1 MRIGQDASFAGAMM
15 QAGRFLFSPRGRLRP
30 QPFIYGAVAVYLAG
44 VASHFLTT
52 PDVLGRAGLW
62 PFVVAQVILTWV
74 WFTLHAQRLH
84 DAGRASGVAVGVC
97 LLYVLSIVLLLIV
110 ADSFFNT
117 SNGPMADANA
127 TSALWLILILY
138 IVAALLGSTQ
148 YDLGW
153 AVVVIMT
160 LMAFLPIVVALVFT
174 VWTATRPS
182 VEKT

>member
-1 MRIGQDASFAGAMM
+1 M
-15 QAGRFLFSPRGRLRP
+15 QAVRFLLSPGGRMRP
-30 QPFIYGAVAVYLAG
+30 QPFIYAAAAVYLAG
-44 VASHFLTT
+44 IASHLLTA
-52 PDVLGRAGLW
+52 PDVLLRAGLW
-62 PFVVAQVILTWV
+62 PFVAVQIVLTWI

-84 DAGRASGVAVGVC
+84 DAGRTSGLAVGVC

-127 TSALWLILILY
+127 TGALWLILVLY

-153 AVVVIMT
+153 VVVAILT
-160 LMAFLPIVVALVFT
+160 LLALLPIVVALAFT
-174 VWTATRPS
+174 AWAATRPS
-182 VEKT
+182 LQKV

>member
-62 PFVVAQVILTWV
+62 PFVVAQVVLTWV

-127 TSALWLILILY
+127 TSALWLILI
-138 IVAALLGSTQ
+138 
-148 YDLGW
+148 
-153 AVVVIMT
+153 
-160 LMAFLPIVVALVFT
+160 PISSRHCSV
-174 VWTATRPS
+174 RPNTIS
-182 VEKT
+182 AGRSS

>member
-1 MRIGQDASFAGAMM
+1 M
-15 QAGRFLFSPRGRLRP
+15 QAVRITFSPRGRLQP
-30 QPFIYGAVAVYLAG
+30 QPFIYGAAAVYVAG
-44 VASHFLTT
+44 VASHLLTA

-62 PFVVAQVILTWV
+62 PFVVVQVILTWI

-84 DAGRASGVAVGVC
+84 DAGRTSGVAVGVC

-110 ADSFFNT
+110 ADGFFNT

-127 TSALWLILILY
+127 TSALWLIMVLY

-153 AVVVIMT
+153 AVVVILT
-160 LMAFLPIVVALVFT
+160 LMAFLPIVVAFVFT
-174 VWTATRPS
+174 IWTATRPS
-182 VEKT
+182 IEKA